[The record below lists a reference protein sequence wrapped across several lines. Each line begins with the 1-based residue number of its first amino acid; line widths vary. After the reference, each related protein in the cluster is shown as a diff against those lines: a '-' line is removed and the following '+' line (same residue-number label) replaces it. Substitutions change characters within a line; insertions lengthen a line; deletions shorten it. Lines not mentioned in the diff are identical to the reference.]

1 MSLTFSHIVNRLD
14 VLNSREKQV
23 RKFYRPLSAKERTKP
38 PSASRHRFADV
49 LEPGDV
55 VKTIGKTEGW
65 DDPSFSEDK
74 NSLESGSSAGSVS
87 RPPSSEHG
95 EMRQAP
101 GSPGISATRA
111 VQRSHSADP
120 SKYASR
126 TSKSSD
132 QNNGRPSS
140 ASSPESRFYQHIA
153 PRIAGEVGRIEA
165 QLFKTIEEKFL
176 ERKQLLLKQL
186 YRDVGLTDEGFMPN
200 PEMCSPRHDPS
211 SMVDPLFKPTGKV
224 LSVPKR
230 KPDSKSHVS
239 TCALAYVHPC
249 MCTCTLAL

>member
-65 DDPSFSEDK
+65 DDPNFSDN
-74 NSLESGSSAGSVS
+74 NSLKSAGSAGSTVS

-95 EMRQAP
+95 EVRRAP
-101 GSPGISATRA
+101 SSPTISASRTA
-111 VQRSHSADP
+111 QRSQSADP
-120 SKYASR
+120 SKHASR
-126 TSKSSD
+126 TSKPGD
-132 QNNGRPSS
+132 QNGRPSS
-140 ASSPESRFYQHIA
+140 ASSPETRLYQHIA

-176 ERKQLLLKQL
+176 ERKQLLQKQL
-186 YRDVGLTDEGFMPN
+186 YRDVGLTDEGFVPN
-200 PEMCSPRHDPS
+200 PEISSPRIDPK

-230 KPDSKSHVS
+230 KPDSKSFRQMSTSVHAH
-239 TCALAYVHPC
+239 TCACIHA
-249 MCTCTLAL
+249 A